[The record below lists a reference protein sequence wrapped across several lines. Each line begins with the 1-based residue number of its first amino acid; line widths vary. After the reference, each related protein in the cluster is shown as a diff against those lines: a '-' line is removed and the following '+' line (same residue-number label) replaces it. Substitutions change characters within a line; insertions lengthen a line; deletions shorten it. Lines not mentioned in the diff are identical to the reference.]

1 MNDIPKYLLKRI
13 PNDEE
18 GQAFVATLKKYLH
31 KDRFTVRVRGQ
42 GLVAGQNWRH
52 HTYGAPLKYSTHL
65 RVYVEDKIDV
75 KKRNSAYKLYRLS
88 TEMQEVLKDLW

>member
-52 HTYGAPLKYSTHL
+52 HTYGAPLNKSTHL
-65 RVYVEDKIDV
+65 RVYFYEK
-75 KKRNSAYKLYRLS
+75 
-88 TEMQEVLKDLW
+88 EV